1 MNASSPVSIA
11 FDQQIFRRQ
20 PRGGISRYFT
30 DLASCLGSD
39 PEFSVTNQSRAQV
52 VHATFYG
59 GRPYRTRG
67 GQRLVSSLFDFTPER
82 HPENF
87 AFSKLRSP
95 HANKRGWLEASDL
108 ILSISQATADDLSF
122 FQPQIDVAVR
132 VIHLATQIDAV
143 VPKAVPSLLNRRF
156 WLMVGK
162 RYAYKNGLTL
172 FRALQR
178 INHTQDQPVLVCAG
192 GGSWSREESHWIH
205 TAQLT
210 NKVLQMPTDDA
221 ELAWLYRNAEAVVVP
236 SMAEGF
242 SLPLIEALVCDAPVM
257 ASDLEAHREVAG
269 SYATLLPALNAAAW
283 ADGLEAASRQKAAKP
298 SAALGTTIYRNLCS
312 YYGIKRMVAEHKSA
326 YQAII

>member
-1 MNASSPVSIA
+1 MA

-30 DLASCLGSD
+30 DLASCLESD
-39 PEFSVTNQSRAQV
+39 PAVAVTSHARAQV

-59 GRPYRTRG
+59 GKPYRMKH
-67 GQRLVSSLFDFTPER
+67 GQSLVSSLFDFTPER
-82 HPENF
+82 HPEHF
-87 AFSKLRSP
+87 AFSRLRSP

-108 ILSISQATADDLSF
+108 ILSISQATADDLCF

-132 VIHLATQIDAV
+132 VIHLATQIDV
-143 VPKAVPSLLNRRF
+143 VIPKAVPSLLNRRF

-172 FRALQR
+172 FRALQH
-178 INHTQDQPVLVCAG
+178 INHAQNQPVLVCAG
-192 GGSWSREESHWIH
+192 GGSWSREESRWIH
-205 TAQLT
+205 TTQLD

-283 ADGLEAASRQKAAKP
+283 ADALDAASRQKVAKP
-298 SAALGTTIYRNLCS
+298 SAALGTDIYRNLCS
-312 YYGIKRMVAEHKSA
+312 YYGIKRMVAEHINA